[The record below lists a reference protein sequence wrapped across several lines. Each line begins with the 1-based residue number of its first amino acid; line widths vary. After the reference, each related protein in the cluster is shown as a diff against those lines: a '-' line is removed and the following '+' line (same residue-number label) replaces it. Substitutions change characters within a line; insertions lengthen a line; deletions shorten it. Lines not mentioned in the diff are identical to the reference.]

1 MRDDWERTRV
11 QTFHLMRVQMTEKD
25 QKKYTTPKSIM
36 PFEWDIKEVQ
46 QIAPQPTEEEFKRM
60 DKITAGGKR

>member
-1 MRDDWERTRV
+1 MERMRL
-11 QTFHLMRVQMTEKD
+11 QTYVLASVHFD
-25 QKKYTTPKSIM
+25 KKTQGKYKTPSSLM
-36 PFEWDIKEVQ
+36 PFEWDKEEVT